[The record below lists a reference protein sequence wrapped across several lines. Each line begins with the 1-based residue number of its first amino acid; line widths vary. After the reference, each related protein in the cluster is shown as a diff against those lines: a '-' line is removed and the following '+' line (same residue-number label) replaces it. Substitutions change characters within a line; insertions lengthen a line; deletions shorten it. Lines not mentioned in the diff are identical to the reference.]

1 VVRSDLVIFEC
12 FFLFQHWLISFNQW
26 SLQWLFHLGHFET
39 IVIDWLIFQYVNIG
53 LSLLLCE
60 CWRKA
65 EIERL
70 QSELDSRSHQ
80 QQTAVLSSRDE
91 LTDDGDKLT
100 RDQTDSGTESQ
111 QLIDTLKCH
120 LQQAALAQQTT
131 NMQLDAIKQ
140 VIVQLC

>member
-1 VVRSDLVIFEC
+1 
-12 FFLFQHWLISFNQW
+12 
-26 SLQWLFHLGHFET
+26 
-39 IVIDWLIFQYVNIG
+39 
-53 LSLLLCE
+53 
-60 CWRKA
+60 
-65 EIERL
+65 
-70 QSELDSRSHQ
+70 
-80 QQTAVLSSRDE
+80 VLSSRDE